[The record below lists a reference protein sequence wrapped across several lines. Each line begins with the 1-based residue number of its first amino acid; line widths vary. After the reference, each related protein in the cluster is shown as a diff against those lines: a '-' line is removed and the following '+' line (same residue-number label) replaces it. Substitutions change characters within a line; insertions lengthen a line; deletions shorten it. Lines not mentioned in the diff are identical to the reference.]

1 MARIKKS
8 LNISKSNDDDDD
20 VISPPPRRNLQ
31 AVAFT
36 TIGIVAAFVFIW
48 VISTAENL
56 SEASDG
62 TKIEARNGWN
72 SNKIKGGGGGNTNS
86 KAADAICSINCNKRR
101 EGTTN
106 TNHLLDRQELINRAS
121 EAKEQLLVKLRID
134 YGEYFDPMFV
144 DKENGSYRPVRPIT
158 ENGKSFERL
167 KRKLMIKVL
176 TMQSKL
182 KTQDSDYNG
191 CDCFNGTDKAL
202 RNDVVDDLTSNT
214 TTETTFGKYV
224 WATGGHSAAAGHGNL
239 YNESYTAY
247 MERDLKDIFGSIGLE
262 FEGRNYAMGGTSS
275 GPEISMCFKEV
286 FGQDVDFISWDYGM
300 TDGKDSSLMQ
310 HYFYRGGISAG
321 RPAILMGKS
330 GGRTRRDREDRL
342 KSLEDIGIPAFYGA
356 EDSAEAMRNAIPS
369 SEGIPLQDVDKL
381 PEYVRN
387 YKCGTSI
394 EKGDPFC
401 SKEKWTSYICP
412 KRGKQTSWHPGL

>member
-8 LNISKSNDDDDD
+8 RNIDDDDD
-20 VISPPPRRNLQ
+20 VIEPPPRRNLQ

-48 VISTAENL
+48 VISTAEFL

-62 TKIEARNGWN
+62 TKIEASNGRN
-72 SNKIKGGGGGNTNS
+72 SNKIKIKGGGVNT
-86 KAADAICSINCNKRR
+86 KTADAICSVNCNKRR
-101 EGTTN
+101 EGETN
-106 TNHLLDRQELINRAS
+106 TNHLLDRQELLNRAS
-121 EAKEQLLVKLRID
+121 EAKEQLLDKLRID
-134 YGEYFDPMFV
+134 YGEHFDPMFV

-158 ENGKSFERL
+158 ESGKSFERL

-176 TMQSKL
+176 TMQLKL
-182 KTQDSDYNG
+182 KTLHSDYNG

-202 RNDVVDDLTSNT
+202 WNDVVDLTSETDT
-214 TTETTFGKYV
+214 TTETETTFGKYV

-239 YNESYTAY
+239 FNESYTAY
-247 MERDLKDIFGSIGLE
+247 MERDLKDVFGSIGLE

-286 FGQDVDFISWDYGM
+286 FGQDVDFFSWDYGM
-300 TDGKDSSLMQ
+300 TDGKDSSKLQ
-310 HYFYRGGISAG
+310 HFFYRGGISAG
-321 RPAILMGKS
+321 RPALMMSHS
-330 GGRTRRDREDRL
+330 GGRNRKDREDRL
-342 KSLEDIGIPAFYGA
+342 KSLENIGLPAFYGA
-356 EDSAEAMRNAIPS
+356 EDSAEAMRNAIPN
-369 SEGIPLQDVDKL
+369 SEGIPLEDIDKL

-387 YKCGTSI
+387 YKCGNSI

-401 SKEKWTSYICP
+401 GKDKFTSYICP

>member
-1 MARIKKS
+1 MAQIKKS
-8 LNISKSNDDDDD
+8 LNIDDD
-20 VISPPPRRNLQ
+20 VVIEPPPRRNLQ

-48 VISTAENL
+48 VISTAESL
-56 SEASDG
+56 SEASGG

-72 SNKIKGGGGGNTNS
+72 NNKIKGGGGNT
-86 KAADAICSINCNKRR
+86 KAADAICSVNCNKRR
-101 EGTTN
+101 EGGTN
-106 TNHLLDRQELINRAS
+106 TNHLLDRQELLNRAS
-121 EAKEQLLVKLRID
+121 EAKEQLLDKLRID

-158 ENGKSFERL
+158 ESGKSFERL

-182 KTQDSDYNG
+182 KTLDSDYNG

-202 RNDVVDDLTSNT
+202 RNDVVDLTSETDT
-214 TTETTFGKYV
+214 TTETDTTFGKYV

-239 YNESYTAY
+239 FNESYTAY
-247 MERDLKDIFGSIGLE
+247 MERDLKDVFGSIGLE

-275 GPEISMCFKEV
+275 APEISMCFKEV
-286 FGQDVDFISWDYGM
+286 FGQDVDFFSWDYGM
-300 TDGKDSSLMQ
+300 TDGKDSSKLQ
-310 HYFYRGGISAG
+310 HFFYRGGISAG
-321 RPAILMGKS
+321 RPAIMMAKS
-330 GGRTRRDREDRL
+330 GGRSRRDREDRL
-342 KSLEDIGIPAFYGA
+342 KSLENVGLSAFYGA
-356 EDSAEAMRNAIPS
+356 EDGFEALRNAIPS
-369 SEGIPLQDVDKL
+369 SEGIPLEDIDKL

-387 YKCGTSI
+387 YKCGNSL

-401 SKEKWTSYICP
+401 SKDKWTSYICP